1 MVILNNKSNVQS
13 KKTEMKSYLFTHFF
27 DGEDKPECE
36 QVYFSISKDG
46 INWEALNKEKPVL
59 ISELG
64 EKGVRD
70 PHIIRSPEGDKFY
83 LVATDLSIYHNN
95 DWTRAQTMGSKS
107 IMVWESSDLVNWSN
121 QRMVKVAMNDA
132 GCTWA
137 PESIFDKDTG
147 EYMMFWASKV
157 ESDNYLKQRIYSSK
171 TIDFMHFTEPQI
183 YIEKENNIIDTTF
196 IEQGGKYYRFSKDET
211 FSSIIMEVS
220 ETLMGTFTPINSFT
234 MLNVK
239 GYEGPICYKLND
251 QEKWCLLLD
260 AFATNQGYKAFMTDD
275 LSTGNFVEISSE
287 FNTPYKFRHGTVI
300 PITEEE
306 YNTLK
311 EAYGKEMQV

>member
-13 KKTEMKSYLFTHFF
+13 KEIEMKAYLFTHFF
-27 DGEDKPECE
+27 HGEDKAECE

-46 INWEALNKEKPVL
+46 MNWEALNNQKPIL

-70 PHIIRSPEGDKFY
+70 PHIIRSSEGDKFY

-107 IMVWESSDLVNWSN
+107 IMVWESADLVNWSK
-121 QRMVKVAMNDA
+121 QRMVKVAMDDA

-137 PESIFDKDTG
+137 PESIFDKETG
-147 EYMMFWASKV
+147 EYMVFWASKV
-157 ESDNYLKQRIYSSK
+157 ESDNYSKQRIYSSK
-171 TIDFMHFTEPQI
+171 TIDYVHFTEPQI
-183 YIEKENNIIDTTF
+183 YIEKENHIIDTTI
-196 IEQGGKYYRFSKDET
+196 IEEDGKYYRFSKDET
-211 FSSIIMEVS
+211 CSSIIMEVS
-220 ETLMGTFTPINSFT
+220 ETLMGEFTFINSFT

-239 GYEGPICYKLND
+239 GYEGPICYKLNG

-260 AFATNQGYKAFMTDD
+260 AFATNQGYKAFITDD
-275 LSTGNFVEISSE
+275 LSTGNFIEISSE

-300 PITEEE
+300 PITIEE

-311 EAYGKEMQV
+311 KAYINDVN